1 MAMIF
6 DIQKASLTKRLV
18 AFILDAILFAV
29 LAVGFAWLIGLACDY
44 DTHLD
49 CNVATQ
55 EAYTT
60 YYKRA
65 YGVDFSKTYDDL
77 SEAEKALWDQH
88 SEQFSNAVSGDAE
101 IRISLEK
108 LLAYQSKYL
117 KSHGVDLLA
126 NENEY
131 TALSDEQKATWLTAY
146 NACQEEIRAEYG
158 ENALLMKPI
167 AYVLTFEDKH
177 DVNLTASASEKAG
190 FSTEV
195 LNRWIKA
202 YNKCD
207 KALAT
212 DVGYGARMMKLLG
225 FTLMMVSLGILL
237 SMVILEFTFPLLFK
251 NGQTI
256 GKKVFGIAVIHQ
268 NGVKINTITLFIR
281 TFLGKYAV
289 ETMCPV
295 LLVLMLFTS
304 NAITSVIVMAL
315 LIIFELVIFIWKKD
329 TRPFI
334 HDVFAKTVCVDLASQ
349 MIFESEAEM
358 LAFKRNA
365 YAETSGDS
373 AQDLLYGTSKAL
385 SESFVEID
393 NKTSDK
399 NNGSGSTN

>member
-1 MAMIF
+1 MIF

-29 LAVGFAWLIGLACDY
+29 LAVGFAWLIGLACNY

-55 EAYTT
+55 DAYTT
-60 YYKRA
+60 YYQRA
-65 YGVDFSKTYDDL
+65 YGVDFSKAREELD
-77 SEAEKALWDQH
+77 EAGQAKWDQY
-88 SEQFSNAVSGDAE
+88 SEQFSNAVSGDVAVK
-101 IRISLEK
+101 ISLEK
-108 LLAYQSKYL
+108 LLAYHTQYA
-117 KSHGVDLLA
+117 KSHGVDLFLKQ
-126 NENEY
+126 EEY
-131 TALSDEQKATWLTAY
+131 DALNDSQKAQWLTAY
-146 NACQEEIRAEYG
+146 NACQEELKLTYG

-167 AYVLTFEDKH
+167 SYVISFEEEY

-190 FSTEV
+190 FSNDA

-212 DVGYGARMMKLLG
+212 DVSYSERMMKLLG
-225 FTLMMVSLGILL
+225 FTLTMISVGILL
-237 SMVILEFTFPLLFK
+237 SMLVLEFAFPLFFK

-256 GKKVFGIAVIHQ
+256 GKKVFGVAVMHE
-268 NGVKINTITLFIR
+268 NGVKVNTITLFIR

-289 ETMCPV
+289 ETMCPA

-315 LIIFELVIFIWKKD
+315 LIIFELVIFIWKKE

-349 MIFESEAEM
+349 MIFENEAEM
-358 LAFKRNA
+358 LAFRRNA

-373 AQDLLYGTSKAL
+373 AVDTLYGASSAL
-385 SESFVEID
+385 SDSFVEIT
-393 NKTSDK
+393 NDK
-399 NNGSGSTN
+399 DNGSGSAE

>member
-1 MAMIF
+1 MIF

-29 LAVGFAWLIGLACDY
+29 LAVGFAWLIGLACNY
-44 DTHLD
+44 DMHLD

-65 YGVDFSKTYDDL
+65 YGVDFSKTREELD
-77 SEAEKALWDQH
+77 EAGQAKWDQYA
-88 SEQFSNAVSGDAE
+88 EQFSNAVSSDVAVK
-101 IRISLEK
+101 ISLEE
-108 LLAYQSKYL
+108 LLAYQSKYV
-117 KSHGVDLLA
+117 KSHGVDLFLKQ
-126 NENEY
+126 EEY
-131 TALSDEQKATWLTAY
+131 DALSDDQKAQWLIAY
-146 NACQEEIRAEYG
+146 NACQEELKLNYG
-158 ENALLMKPI
+158 ENAILMKPI
-167 AYVLTFEDKH
+167 SYVISFEEKH

-207 KALAT
+207 KALST
-212 DVGYGARMMKLLG
+212 DLSYSARMMKLLG
-225 FTLMMVSLGILL
+225 FTLTMVSLGILL
-237 SMVILEFTFPLLFK
+237 SMLVLEFAIPLFFK

-256 GKKVFGIAVIHQ
+256 GKKVFGVAVMHE
-268 NGVKINTITLFIR
+268 NGVKVNTITLFIR

-289 ETMCPV
+289 ETMCPA

-315 LIIFELVIFIWKKD
+315 LIIFELVIFIWKKE

-349 MIFESEAEM
+349 MIFETEAEM
-358 LAFKRNA
+358 LAFRRNA

-373 AQDLLYGTSKAL
+373 ATDTLYGASKAL
-385 SESFVEID
+385 SDSFVEID
-393 NKTSDK
+393 KTTNDK
-399 NNGSGSTN
+399 DNGNGSAE

>member
-1 MAMIF
+1 MIF

-29 LAVGFAWLIGLACDY
+29 LAVGFAWLIGLACNY

-60 YYKRA
+60 YYQRA
-65 YGVDFSKTYDDL
+65 YGVDFSKAREELD
-77 SEAEKALWDQH
+77 EAGQAKWDQY
-88 SEQFSNAVSGDAE
+88 SEQFSNAVSGDVAVK
-101 IRISLEK
+101 ISLEK
-108 LLAYQSKYL
+108 LLAYHTQYT
-117 KSHGVDLLA
+117 KSHGIDLFLKQ
-126 NENEY
+126 EEY
-131 TALSDEQKATWLTAY
+131 DALDDSQKAQWLTAY
-146 NACQEEIRAEYG
+146 NACQEELKLTYG

-167 AYVLTFEDKH
+167 SYVISFEEEY

-190 FSTEV
+190 FSNDA

-212 DVGYGARMMKLLG
+212 DVSYSERMMKLLG
-225 FTLMMVSLGILL
+225 FTLTMISVGILL
-237 SMVILEFTFPLLFK
+237 SMLVLEFAFPLFFK

-256 GKKVFGIAVIHQ
+256 GKKVFGVAVMHE
-268 NGVKINTITLFIR
+268 NGVKVNTITLFIR

-289 ETMCPV
+289 ETMCPA

-315 LIIFELVIFIWKKD
+315 LIIFELVIFIWKKE

-349 MIFESEAEM
+349 MIFENEAEM
-358 LAFKRNA
+358 LAFRRNA

-373 AQDLLYGTSKAL
+373 AVDTLYGASSAL
-385 SESFVEID
+385 SDSFVEIT
-393 NKTSDK
+393 NDK
-399 NNGSGSTN
+399 DNGSGSAE